1 LTASEAQLLHFLG
14 RDLLRD
20 MQVLTRQCGDVW
32 VTGGDASTKRGLALV
47 GGGAGSMML
56 PLAGAGTP
64 SRDAGG
70 VVSAMSSAPAVDSE
84 GRALDDWNVVHNPTC
99 SSTKMNISLRH
110 TLSHD
115 SVVCCVRFST
125 DGRYMSTGCNKMAV
139 LYDAETGNR
148 ICMFSSDGASVVEN
162 AEDLSTLSRP
172 GGGCVDSYVRSVCFS
187 PDSKYL
193 VAGAEDKT
201 IKVWDI
207 AQRRLRHSLVG
218 HTKDIYSV
226 DYSSDGRFIIS
237 GSGDKRA
244 KLWDVVSGECVRTFG
259 DEEGPKDGVTSVAMS
274 PDGRYVAA
282 GSLDRVVRLWEA
294 STGALLEKYD
304 GHTDSVYSVSFS
316 PDGKFLASGSLD
328 KTLKLWDLT
337 QVGKA
342 APGTLA
348 GREAGRDKCRHT
360 FQGHKDFVLSV
371 VFAPQGTWLISGSKD
386 RSVQFWDPRKV
397 LAAGNTRAPNEAEHP
412 SGDHGPVLILQGHQN
427 SVISVAHSPA
437 GMLFATGSGAQPRT
451 TLPAVRVATPSGAP
465 PRATRA
471 LPCSLPPEPV
481 LPPSLPCRRLLTCQP
496 GAPDRPILLL
506 LLDTSAFPLGL
517 EAKHPLL
524 LATHG
529 VRSSRSAI
537 LSSVRATT
545 HPTLRASTQCREALH
560 PQPQTPNP
568 RP

>member
-1 LTASEAQLLHFLG
+1 MMSARKGKE
-14 RDLLRD
+14 RIPDLLEQLQGEYEALNQEHSVSKAQRD
-20 MQVLTRQCGDVW
+20 EYQRKLEEQLQDMGAMTQNLKELATQHQYMKKTYEEEIVRLRREIEAA
-32 VTGGDASTKRGLALV
+32 GGTAPPSRSFAPPPETMSLPSFQSTPGSRPGQAGLEVNGGMV
-47 GGGAGSMML
+47 GGGAGSML
-56 PLAGAGTP
+56 PLAGTP

-437 GMLFATGSGAQPRT
+437 GMLFATGSG
-451 TLPAVRVATPSGAP
+451 
-465 PRATRA
+465 
-471 LPCSLPPEPV
+471 
-481 LPPSLPCRRLLTCQP
+481 
-496 GAPDRPILLL
+496 D
-506 LLDTSAFPLGL
+506 
-517 EAKHPLL
+517 K
-524 LATHG
+524 
-529 VRSSRSAI
+529 RSRIWQYSFA
-537 LSSVRATT
+537 
-545 HPTLRASTQCREALH
+545 
-560 PQPQTPNP
+560 
-568 RP
+568 